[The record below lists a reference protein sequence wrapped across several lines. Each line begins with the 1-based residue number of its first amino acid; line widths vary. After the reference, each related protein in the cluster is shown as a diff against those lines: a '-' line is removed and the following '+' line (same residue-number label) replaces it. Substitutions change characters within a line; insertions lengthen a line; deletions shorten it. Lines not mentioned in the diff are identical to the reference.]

1 MQSQRD
7 RVRHRKW
14 QKARYRND
22 AEYRERC
29 KEKKRKWKN
38 AKIARCPEYRRLQL
52 LRSRQGWLREKI
64 TAAIGRMR
72 ADESKLIKITAE
84 IAKLASACKGK

>member
-22 AEYRERC
+22 PAYREHV
-29 KEKKRKWKN
+29 KEKKRTWTH

-64 TAAIGRMR
+64 TDAIGRMR

-84 IAKLASACKGK
+84 IAKLAAACKGK

>member
-14 QKARYRND
+14 AKNRYRND
-22 AEYRERC
+22 PAYRERI
-29 KEKKRKWKN
+29 KEKKRKWKV
-38 AKIARCPEYRRLQL
+38 AKIGRCPEYRRLQL

-72 ADESKLIKITAE
+72 ADESALIQITEE
-84 IAKLASACKGK
+84 IARLAAKCKGK